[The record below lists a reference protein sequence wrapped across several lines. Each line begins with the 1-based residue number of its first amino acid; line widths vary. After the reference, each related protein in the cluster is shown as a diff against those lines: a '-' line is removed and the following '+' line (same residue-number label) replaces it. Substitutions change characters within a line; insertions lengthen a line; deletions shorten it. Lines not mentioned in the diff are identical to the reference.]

1 MATILANARIIDGK
15 GAEWAGAYVVLDD
28 GKIAEIGQQKDAP
41 DGGDH
46 EVVDLGGKTLMPGV
60 IDCHVH
66 LSIDGAADAL
76 SEALADTD
84 SVAVIRMIRNA
95 ERTLAAG
102 VTTVRDVGAKSH
114 IDFSFRNA
122 VWEGVVP
129 FSPRLVLSGTPVTM
143 VGGHFWQMGREAS
156 GEDETRK
163 AAREQLKAGADCVK
177 LMATGGILTE
187 GTDIGAAQLDE
198 AEMRA
203 AVEEAHKAGK
213 IVAAHA
219 HGTQGIK
226 NAVRAGVDSVEHGYF
241 LDDECKELMLDRET
255 YLVATAAAVRL
266 VVEHGIDAGI
276 PCPVVRKAAS
286 ALDTQ
291 VETCRD
297 AWKGGIRLAM
307 GTDAGTPFNHHG
319 DNMQE
324 LETMVEHIG
333 LSPMEAIVMATTGS
347 ARLLGLE
354 ERIGSVEPGKDA
366 DLIIVD
372 GDPLANISVLRDRQ
386 RIDAVYQDG
395 NLVARHGEVVRAA

>member
-1 MATILANARIIDGK
+1 MGTILTNARIVDGT
-15 GAEWAGAYVVLDD
+15 GSQRAGAYVVMDG
-28 GKIAEIGQQKDAP
+28 GKIAEIGQQSDAP
-41 DGGDH
+41 SGGDNA
-46 EVVDLGGKTLMPGV
+46 VVDLAGKTLMPGV

-66 LSIDGAADAL
+66 LSIDGAPDAL
-76 SEALADTD
+76 GAAMADTEALA
-84 SVAVIRMIRNA
+84 VVRMIGNA

-122 VWEGVVP
+122 VREGVVP
-129 FSPRLVLSGTPVTM
+129 FSPRLILSGIPVTM
-143 VGGHFWQMGREAS
+143 IGGHFWQMGREAS

-177 LMATGGILTE
+177 LMATGGILTD
-187 GTDIGAAQLDE
+187 GTEIGAAQLDE

-219 HGTQGIK
+219 HGAQGIK
-226 NAVRAGVDSVEHGYF
+226 NAVRAGVTSIEHGYF
-241 LDDECKELMLDRET
+241 LDEECKELMLEHRT

-266 VVEHGIDAGI
+266 VVEHGVDAGI

-286 ALDTQ
+286 AVDTQ

-297 AWKGGIRLAM
+297 AWKGGIPLAM
-307 GTDAGTPFNHHG
+307 GTDAGTPFNRHG

-324 LETMVEHIG
+324 LETMVDHIG
-333 LSPMEAIVMATTGS
+333 LSPMEAIEMSTMGS
-347 ARLLGLE
+347 ARLLGLDD
-354 ERIGSVEPGKDA
+354 RIGSVENGKDA
-366 DLIIVD
+366 DLIVVD
-372 GDPLANISVLRDRQ
+372 GNPLANISVLRDRR
-386 RIDAVYQDG
+386 RIDAVYQAGD
-395 NLVARHGEVVRAA
+395 LVARHGEIVRRA